1 MPVCE
6 EPRLSLSEW
15 LVLCVIC
22 ERPTHGFAIAK
33 LLAADG
39 SLGQVWRVPRQVIYR
54 AMRRLELLG
63 LIRTAGEQ
71 HSGTGP
77 VRSLATVTPAGRR
90 QVKAWLGRP
99 VSHARDVRSELLVKL
114 ALLDRA
120 GTDPRGLLEAQQAEL
135 IPVAAALGDRL
146 RSAEG
151 FGRTVASWRYEAMSA
166 TMRFLAAAAQP
177 AGGEHH
183 RQSFPVRPGR

>member
-33 LLAADG
+33 LFAADG
-39 SLGQVWRVPRQVIYR
+39 SLGRVWRVPRQVIYR
-54 AMRRLELLG
+54 AMQRLELLG

-71 HSGTGP
+71 HSSTGP
-77 VRSLATVTPAGRR
+77 VRSLAAVTPAGRR
-90 QVKAWLGRP
+90 QAKAWLCRP
-99 VSHARDVRSELLVKL
+99 VSHARDVRSELLLKL

-120 GTDPRGLLEAQQAEL
+120 GTDPRDLLEAQQAEL
-135 IPVAAALGDRL
+135 MPVALALGERL
-146 RSAEG
+146 GSAEG
-151 FGRTVASWRYEAMSA
+151 FGHTVALWRYEAISA
-166 TMRFLAAAAQP
+166 SMRFLAAAALP
-177 AGGEHH
+177 GSGEH
-183 RQSFPVRPGR
+183 RR